1 MNRITLI
8 GRLGSDPTVRKM
20 QSGESV
26 ANISIATDET
36 YKDRDGNKVKQTEW
50 HRVVVYGKLAE
61 ICGDYLKKG
70 RLVLFEGKNKT
81 REWTDKDK
89 VKRFTTEVICN
100 DMQMLDAP
108 KESSNESEA
117 PAPAETTA
125 PAADCPF

>member
-8 GRLGSDPTVRKM
+8 GRLGSDPTLRKM

-26 ANISIATDET
+26 ANISIATDES

-89 VKRFTTEVICN
+89 IKRFTTEVICN

-108 KESSNESEA
+108 KESSHEIEA
-117 PAPAETTA
+117 PLPAEATAPAE
-125 PAADCPF
+125 DCPF